1 MLDNLLKEKG
11 YTKYR
16 LSKESGVSTTTI
28 LDICNGNVDIR
39 KCAAGTVMRIAQA
52 LNVSMERVMQE
63 AVPEERR
70 CSFEVFKS
78 NTCHLVKDLGDL
90 GFLEK
95 ILKEDPIQKYYRKK
109 WYPEAFY
116 LLGMLDYLS
125 RVNDIEI
132 CTKYNPIRKDKLKE
146 RLYPLG
152 IVQYYAVM
160 GEPIP
165 ENKILKEAIPEFLQY
180 NIVESEVRNVC

>member
-1 MLDNLLKEKG
+1 
-11 YTKYR
+11 
-16 LSKESGVSTTTI
+16 
-28 LDICNGNVDIR
+28 
-39 KCAAGTVMRIAQA
+39 
-52 LNVSMERVMQE
+52 
-63 AVPEERR
+63 
-70 CSFEVFKS
+70 
-78 NTCHLVKDLGDL
+78 
-90 GFLEK
+90 
-95 ILKEDPIQKYYRKK
+95 
-109 WYPEAFY
+109 
-116 LLGMLDYLS
+116 MLDYLS

-165 ENKILKEAIPEFLQY
+165 EDKILKEAIPEFLQY

>member
-1 MLDNLLKEKG
+1 M
-11 YTKYR
+11 
-16 LSKESGVSTTTI
+16 
-28 LDICNGNVDIR
+28 
-39 KCAAGTVMRIAQA
+39 
-52 LNVSMERVMQE
+52 
-63 AVPEERR
+63 
-70 CSFEVFKS
+70 
-78 NTCHLVKDLGDL
+78 

-165 ENKILKEAIPEFLQY
+165 EDKILKEAIPEFLQY